1 MLYIRM
7 SADERAVVDVG
18 CAKLMIEGKVKVK
31 SGVEVAELTE
41 TGVVFTDG
49 SSHDCDSIILA

>member
-1 MLYIRM
+1 M
-7 SADERAVVDVG
+7 DVG